1 MGVDNNG
8 VMMKTIQM
16 TLDEDL
22 LKRIDKAIPELNT
35 TRSDFIQESIQYYL
49 ERLKIKKLE
58 KKHRDGY
65 ANKPVQNGE
74 FDVWEDEQAWGS

>member
-1 MGVDNNG
+1 
-8 VMMKTIQM
+8 MKTIQM

-22 LKRIDKAIPELNT
+22 LNRIDNAIKELNT
-35 TRSDFIQESIQYYL
+35 TRSALIRESVQHYL

-65 ANKPVQNGE
+65 LRQPVQTGE
-74 FDVWEDEQAWGS
+74 FDVWQDEQVWGS